1 MIEVIRLT
9 SPTYDTLK
17 FTFTA
22 SPGVQLPAVF
32 IVLLDNHFSSFE
44 HRFFKILPIFLS
56 QVICH
61 FLITFVGIYYI
72 TVPDSFIHL
81 FQKSYSY
88 LWSYFH
94 FKMYFVKHAVF
105 ILEVKF
111 SNIFLHVFSFLL
123 LSLKLFTHLP
133 CSQQRHA
140 NQKTPRE
147 RWFQMGM

>member
-32 IVLLDNHFSSFE
+32 IVLLDNHFFFLWAPVFPNFANFPLSGYMSFSYYFWR
-44 HRFFKILPIFLS
+44 HLLYHCAWF
-56 QVICH
+56 
-61 FLITFVGIYYI
+61 IY
-72 TVPDSFIHL
+72 PFI
-81 FQKSYSY
+81 SEIYSY

-140 NQKTPRE
+140 NQKTPHE